1 MCMIA
6 TILTFGQNRTQNL
19 LQEIQCTPP
28 QFTGIN
34 NAVPILVEN
43 KFPSIE
49 QYLIDK
55 VGYPE
60 EDVRLLTQGTE
71 VVSFTVTPTGN
82 LADITIINSVSNS
95 IDLAVINALKQT
107 NGMWKPGFNDDKPS
121 AMEKEI
127 SMVFKIEDLA
137 NNDFRDIAKHFYADG
152 SRALFNKSNPK
163 KALRS
168 FDNGMV
174 YLPNDKA
181 LLVLRGLTRFE
192 LGNKEGALRDWTR
205 VKTLGGMES
214 KEYLENFNSMKGYA
228 EMINVI
234 EK

>member
-1 MCMIA
+1 
-6 TILTFGQNRTQNL
+6 
-19 LQEIQCTPP
+19 
-28 QFTGIN
+28 
-34 NAVPILVEN
+34 
-43 KFPSIE
+43 
-49 QYLIDK
+49 
-55 VGYPE
+55 
-60 EDVRLLTQGTE
+60 
-71 VVSFTVTPTGN
+71 
-82 LADITIINSVSNS
+82 
-95 IDLAVINALKQT
+95 
-107 NGMWKPGFNDDKPS
+107 MWKPGFNDDKPS